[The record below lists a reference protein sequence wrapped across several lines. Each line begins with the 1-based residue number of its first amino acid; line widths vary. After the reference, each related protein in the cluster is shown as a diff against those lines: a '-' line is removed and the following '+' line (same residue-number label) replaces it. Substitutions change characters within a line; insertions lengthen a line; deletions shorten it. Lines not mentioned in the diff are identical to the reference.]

1 MQTSSKTTP
10 SEVIELNPSTGE
22 INLPVQQDSFNDIKQ
37 VKLKASN
44 VIAPNDFVKI
54 NGRFEPTKDGL
65 TKILSSLPISYSWK
79 IISDEVLSLDNS
91 TYAKVKG
98 VLSINI
104 GETVRDI
111 EGMGVVEKNE
121 FSGAMKYSLHN
132 MMAKAETRALKR
144 AIDVAFGSI
153 INWYVKTQLEVN
165 QGK

>member
-1 MQTSSKTTP
+1 MKNKSK
-10 SEVIELNPSTGE
+10 EIIELEPNSNGV
-22 INLPVQQDSFNDIKQ
+22 ISLPVQQDSFNEIKQ

-44 VIAPNDFVKI
+44 VISPGDFIKI

-79 IISDEVLSLDNS
+79 IINDEILSLDNGA
-91 TYAKVKG
+91 YAKVKG
-98 VLSINI
+98 ILSINI

-111 EGMGVVEKNE
+111 DGMGIVEANE
-121 FSGAMKYSLHN
+121 FTDKMKYSLHN

-153 INWYVKTQLEVN
+153 INWYVKNQLET
-165 QGK
+165 K

>member
-1 MQTSSKTTP
+1 MENKSK
-10 SEVIELNPSTGE
+10 EIIELDPQSGN
-22 INLPVQQDSFNDIKQ
+22 INLPVNENSFNEIKQ

-44 VIAPNDFVKI
+44 VISPSDFVKI

-79 IISDEVLSLDNS
+79 IINDEVLSIDGGA
-91 TYAKVKG
+91 YAKVKG
-98 VLSINI
+98 ILSINI

-111 EGMGVVEKNE
+111 EGMGIVEANE
-121 FSGAMKYSLHN
+121 FSSGMKYSLHN

-153 INWYVKTQLEVN
+153 INWYVKTQLEN
-165 QGK
+165 K

>member
-1 MQTSSKTTP
+1 MQTSSK
-10 SEVIELNPSTGE
+10 EVIELDPHTGE
-22 INLPVQQDSFNDIKQ
+22 INLPVQQDSFDTIKQ

-44 VIAPNDFVKI
+44 VISATDFVKI

-79 IISDEVLSLDNS
+79 ILSDDVLTLDGGA
-91 TYAKVKG
+91 YAKVKG

-111 EGMGVVEKNE
+111 EGMGVVERNE

-153 INWYVKTQLEVN
+153 INWYVKTQLEA
-165 QGK
+165 K

>member
-1 MQTSSKTTP
+1 MAAAQN
-10 SEVIELNPSTGE
+10 EVIDINTETGE
-22 INLPVQQDSFNDIKQ
+22 INLPVQSDSFNEIKQ

-54 NGRFEPTKDGL
+54 NGRYEPTKDGL

-79 IISDEVLSLDNS
+79 ILSDEVLSVEGE

-98 VLSINI
+98 ILSISI
-104 GETVRDI
+104 GDTVRDI

-121 FSGAMKYSLHN
+121 FNGAMKYSLHN
-132 MMAKAETRALKR
+132 MMSKAETRALKR

-153 INWYVKTQLEVN
+153 INWYVKTQL
-165 QGK
+165 GDK

>member
-1 MQTSSKTTP
+1 MQTSSK
-10 SEVIELNPSTGE
+10 EVIELNPTTGE
-22 INLPVQQDSFNDIKQ
+22 INLPVQHDSFNDIKQ

-44 VIAPNDFVKI
+44 VIAHNDFVKI

-79 IISDEVLSLDNS
+79 IQSDEVLSVDGGA
-91 TYAKVKG
+91 YAKVKG
-98 VLSINI
+98 ILSISI

-111 EGMGVVEKNE
+111 EGMGVVERNE

-153 INWYVKTQLEVN
+153 INWYVKTQLEA
-165 QGK
+165 K

>member
-1 MQTSSKTTP
+1 MKTSTT
-10 SEVIELNPSTGE
+10 EIIELDPNTGE
-22 INLPVQQDSFNDIKQ
+22 INLPVQQNSFDTIKQ

-44 VIAPNDFVKI
+44 VISANDFVKI

-65 TKILSSLPISYSWK
+65 TKILSSLPVSYGWK
-79 IISDEVLSLDNS
+79 IISDEVLTLDNKP
-91 TYAKVKG
+91 YAKVKG
-98 VLSINI
+98 VLSIKI

-111 EGMGVVEKNE
+111 EGMGVVEKSE

-153 INWYVKTQLEVN
+153 INWYVKTQLEVQQPQ
-165 QGK
+165 QG

>member
-1 MQTSSKTTP
+1 MHTSSK
-10 SEVIELNPSTGE
+10 EVIELNPTTGE
-22 INLPVQQDSFNDIKQ
+22 INLPVQHDSFNDIKQ

-44 VIAPNDFVKI
+44 VIAHNDFVKI

-79 IISDEVLSLDNS
+79 IQSDEVLSVDGGA
-91 TYAKVKG
+91 YAKVKG
-98 VLSINI
+98 ILSISI

-111 EGMGVVEKNE
+111 EGMGVVERNE

-153 INWYVKTQLEVN
+153 INWYVKTQLEA
-165 QGK
+165 K